1 MCCRSFIVSH
11 KQHNCTSQGTI
22 IAQTNNDLGVAGIIE
37 TSSNYCLLIARV
49 FPDYGDVTDESVVD
63 AALEWCADS
72 GAKVINLSLGGPRSN
87 ENSRALYKSIVDEGT
102 LIVASSGNR
111 HGGTYMYPASYETVI
126 SVGAV
131 DRDLT
136 RPVFSVYND
145 QVDVCAPGVD
155 ILSTV
160 PITTVYDDQGGE
172 YEVDLLHFSSMPDE
186 DTMQAPLVVCAPDD
200 CGDATGRVC
209 LMERGQSTFVDKAF
223 ECQSSGGVALII
235 YNNDDSLFR
244 GTLGESNP
252 VTIPV
257 MSIPRDQGL
266 ALTSRSSVAISF
278 QNGGYKSL
286 SGTSMASPHV
296 VGVAAKIWAA
306 RPDCTNLQV
315 REAME
320 NTARD
325 LGSSGKDIFYGHGLV
340 QAADAYQYLL
350 TLPPPCGLAGEANTD
365 TNGGGAPENPNVVY
379 DQTNGSP
386 PKKVVEDVVFEGAS
400 KMVPEDETRG
410 GLTRRRML
418 KGSSP
423 SSM

>member
-1 MCCRSFIVSH
+1 M
-11 KQHNCTSQGTI
+11 
-22 IAQTNNDLGVAGIIE
+22 NNNLGVAGILE

-87 ENSRALYKSIVDEGT
+87 ENSRALYKSIVEEGT

-111 HGGTYMYPASYETVI
+111 RGGTYMYPASYETVI

-155 ILSTV
+155 ILSTAPV
-160 PITTVYDDQGGE
+160 TTVYDDQGGE
-172 YEVDLLHFSSMPDE
+172 YEVDMLEFSLMPDE
-186 DTMQAPLVVCAPDD
+186 DSMEGPLAVCALDD

-209 LMERGQSTFVDKAF
+209 LMERGESTFLDKAF
-223 ECQSSGGVALII
+223 ECQSAGGIALII
-235 YNNDDSLFR
+235 YNNDNTLFR
-244 GTLGESNP
+244 GTLGESNSI
-252 VTIPV
+252 TIPV

-266 ALTSRSSVAISF
+266 VLTSRSSVAIAF

-306 RPDCTNLQV
+306 RPDCTNLQI
-315 REAME
+315 REAIE
-320 NTARD
+320 NTAKD

-350 TLPPPCGLAGEANTD
+350 TLPPPCGVAGEADTD
-365 TNGGGAPENPNVVY
+365 ASGGGAPENPILGY
-379 DQTNGSP
+379 DNMSGSP

-400 KMVPEDETRG
+400 KMVTEDGTRG
-410 GLTRRRML
+410 GLGRRRVL